1 MAIHSQPASDD
12 GENYQEAFFRK
23 LADLPSKTRR
33 NRTRSTHMELIAT
46 WYPHL
51 KSAHDKGY
59 TYDELAG
66 FIASEVGISIT
77 AGTLRKYMAKAKKE
91 QGTASA
97 KPVNSPPRS
106 ALPPIPQKPNPIP
119 QKSSPKLSPDRQA
132 RLTNRKTISDDDI
145 ESQFSNLS

>member
-1 MAIHSQPASDD
+1 
-12 GENYQEAFFRK
+12 
-23 LADLPSKTRR
+23 
-33 NRTRSTHMELIAT
+33 MELIAT

-66 FIASEVGISIT
+66 FIASEAEISIT

-106 ALPPIPQKPNPIP
+106 ALPPIPQKP
-119 QKSSPKLSPDRQA
+119 SPKLSPDRQA
-132 RLTNRKTISDDDI
+132 RLTNRQTISDDDI

>member
-12 GENYQEAFFRK
+12 GENYQEAFFKK

-59 TYDELAG
+59 TYDELVEL
-66 FIASEVGISIT
+66 ISSEAGISIT

-97 KPVNSPPRS
+97 KPAKSPSRS
-106 ALPPIPQKPNPIP
+106 ALLPAPQKPN
-119 QKSSPKLSPDRQA
+119 PKLSPDRQA